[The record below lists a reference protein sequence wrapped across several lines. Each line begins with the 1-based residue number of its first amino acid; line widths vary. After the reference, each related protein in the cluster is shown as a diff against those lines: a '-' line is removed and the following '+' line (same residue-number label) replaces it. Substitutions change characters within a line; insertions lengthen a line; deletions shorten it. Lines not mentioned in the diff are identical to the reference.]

1 MNKHQEAL
9 DRIRNTENID
19 IKKINKEALK
29 VIRSGHVRDCDT
41 LQELVDKAKSMKPE
55 MIPYEGFL
63 IEEATYQGCPSC
75 KEPIHRDWKMFER
88 NKLPKFCQ
96 ECGREFD
103 WSEDEPK

>member
-9 DRIRNTENID
+9 NKLYNDACMYENQKSS
-19 IKKINKEALK
+19 IKEKDL
-29 VIRSGHVRDCDT
+29 
-41 LQELVDKAKSMKPE
+41 LQELIDKAKSMKPE
-55 MIPYEGFL
+55 MIPYEGYL

-96 ECGREFD
+96 ECGRKFD
-103 WSEDEPK
+103 WSEDE